1 MSAERVDGAST
12 RAGTET
18 ARVVPPRAGTQRFW
32 VIAKDGFGRP
42 DLLTVDLDGT
52 GQALPVFSFKE
63 EAEMFL
69 WLQTT
74 EDGREVREATPEQLV
89 SILYG
94 PCADVGR
101 VMLDPLPE
109 IRARM
114 QNSLL
119 GMDRNDF
126 VESVMGAR
134 SLNTPYKPSSRTLT
148 QYLRGTLEPFK
159 LALEAHQRSLEEL
172 ERALIEF
179 DEALSGR
186 EERPQRPLAGPTTR
200 SSPKRI

>member
-1 MSAERVDGAST
+1 MSAARVDGAFS
-12 RAGTET
+12 REGAET
-18 ARVVPPRAGTQRFW
+18 ASEVSRRAGTQRYW
-32 VIAKDGFGRP
+32 VIAQDAKDGFSQLE
-42 DLLTVDLDGT
+42 LLTVDLDGT
-52 GQALPVFSFKE
+52 GEALPVFSFEE

-74 EDGREVREATPEQLV
+74 EDGREVRETTPEQLV

-94 PCADVGR
+94 PCAEDVGR

-109 IRARM
+109 IGASM

-134 SLNTPYKPSSRTLT
+134 SLKTPYKPSSRTV
-148 QYLRGTLEPFK
+148 
-159 LALEAHQRSLEEL
+159 
-172 ERALIEF
+172 
-179 DEALSGR
+179 
-186 EERPQRPLAGPTTR
+186 
-200 SSPKRI
+200 

>member
-1 MSAERVDGAST
+1 MSAARVDGSST
-12 RAGTET
+12 REGAET
-18 ARVVPPRAGTQRFW
+18 AGGVPRRAGTQRYW
-32 VIAKDGFGRP
+32 VIARDAKNAKDGFGQP
-42 DLLTVDLDGT
+42 EVLTVDLDGT
-52 GQALPVFSFKE
+52 GEALPVFSFEE

-74 EDGREVREATPEQLV
+74 EDGREVRETTPGQLL

-109 IRARM
+109 IGARM

-126 VESVMGAR
+126 VESVMG
-134 SLNTPYKPSSRTLT
+134 L
-148 QYLRGTLEPFK
+148 G
-159 LALEAHQRSLEEL
+159 
-172 ERALIEF
+172 
-179 DEALSGR
+179 
-186 EERPQRPLAGPTTR
+186 
-200 SSPKRI
+200 

>member
-1 MSAERVDGAST
+1 MSAARVNGAST
-12 RAGTET
+12 REGTET
-18 ARVVPPRAGTQRFW
+18 ARGVSRRVGTQRYW
-32 VIAKDGFGRP
+32 VIAKDAKDGFGRP
-42 DLLTVDLDGT
+42 DPLTVDLDGT
-52 GQALPVFSFKE
+52 GQALPVFSFEE

-69 WLQTT
+69 WLQGT
-74 EDGREVREATPEQLV
+74 EDGQEVRETTPGQLV

-109 IRARM
+109 IGARM

-134 SLNTPYKPSSRTLT
+134 SLDTPYKPSSHTV
-148 QYLRGTLEPFK
+148 
-159 LALEAHQRSLEEL
+159 
-172 ERALIEF
+172 
-179 DEALSGR
+179 
-186 EERPQRPLAGPTTR
+186 
-200 SSPKRI
+200 

>member
-1 MSAERVDGAST
+1 MSAARVNGAST
-12 RAGTET
+12 REDTET
-18 ARVVPPRAGTQRFW
+18 ARGVPRRAGTQRYW
-32 VIAKDGFGRP
+32 IIAKDAKDGFGRP
-42 DLLTVDLDGT
+42 DPLTVDLDGA
-52 GQALPVFSFKE
+52 GQALPVFSFEE

-74 EDGREVREATPEQLV
+74 EDGREVRETTPGQLV

-109 IRARM
+109 IGARV
-114 QNSLL
+114 QISLL

-134 SLNTPYKPSSRTLT
+134 SLDTPNKPSRRTV
-148 QYLRGTLEPFK
+148 
-159 LALEAHQRSLEEL
+159 
-172 ERALIEF
+172 
-179 DEALSGR
+179 
-186 EERPQRPLAGPTTR
+186 
-200 SSPKRI
+200 

>member
-1 MSAERVDGAST
+1 MSAAGVNGAST
-12 RAGTET
+12 REGTET
-18 ARVVPPRAGTQRFW
+18 ARGVPRQAGTQRYW
-32 VIAKDGFGRP
+32 VIAKDARDGFGRP

-52 GQALPVFSFKE
+52 RQALPVFSFKE

-74 EDGREVREATPEQLV
+74 EDGREVREVTPEQLV

-109 IRARM
+109 IGARM

-126 VESVMGAR
+126 VVSVLRFVESVMGAR
-134 SLNTPYKPSSRTLT
+134 SLETPYKPSSRTV
-148 QYLRGTLEPFK
+148 
-159 LALEAHQRSLEEL
+159 
-172 ERALIEF
+172 
-179 DEALSGR
+179 
-186 EERPQRPLAGPTTR
+186 
-200 SSPKRI
+200 

>member
-12 RAGTET
+12 QEGAETAGGVPRRAG
-18 ARVVPPRAGTQRFW
+18 RQRYW
-32 VIAKDGFGRP
+32 VIAKDGFGQP

-52 GQALPVFSFKE
+52 GEALPVFSFEE

-74 EDGREVREATPEQLV
+74 EDGREVRETTPGQLV

-94 PCADVGR
+94 PCADVER

-109 IRARM
+109 IGARV
-114 QNSLL
+114 QISLL

-134 SLNTPYKPSSRTLT
+134 SLDTPYKPSRRTVCEPT
-148 QYLRGTLEPFK
+148 EDAAAARGGPDQIRGNDGGYYL
-159 LALEAHQRSLEEL
+159 
-172 ERALIEF
+172 
-179 DEALSGR
+179 
-186 EERPQRPLAGPTTR
+186 
-200 SSPKRI
+200 

>member
-1 MSAERVDGAST
+1 MSAARVNGAST
-12 RAGTET
+12 REGGET
-18 ARVVPPRAGTQRFW
+18 SRGVPRRAGTQRYW
-32 VIAKDGFGRP
+32 VIAKDAKDGFGQP
-42 DLLTVDLDGT
+42 DLLTVDLDGA
-52 GQALPVFSFKE
+52 GQALPVFSFEE

-74 EDGREVREATPEQLV
+74 EDGREVRETTQGQLV

-109 IRARM
+109 IGARM

-126 VESVMGAR
+126 AESVMGAR
-134 SLNTPYKPSSRTLT
+134 SLDTPYKPSSRTV
-148 QYLRGTLEPFK
+148 
-159 LALEAHQRSLEEL
+159 
-172 ERALIEF
+172 
-179 DEALSGR
+179 
-186 EERPQRPLAGPTTR
+186 
-200 SSPKRI
+200 